1 VSEQEPRSGSRWE
14 PEPAD
19 NPGPQTHVD
28 ELTDAHPRPHA
39 SVAVAEGEH
48 PASTSPD
55 VPRAADTPRPSSRRR
70 ALAAAVGAG
79 LLLIGGVGGYAIG
92 HATGTGTG
100 TGTARSFGHDRGG
113 FRDGTNGPGAAF
125 GNGSGTG
132 SGSGSTSGAGTGGGN
147 TGASSS
153 T

>member
-1 VSEQEPRSGSRWE
+1 MNEQEPRSGSRWE

-19 NPGPQTHVD
+19 NPGPQAHVD

-39 SVAVAEGEH
+39 SVAVAEGER

-55 VPRAADTPRPSSRRR
+55 VPRAADTPRPSRRRR

-92 HATGTGTG
+92 HATGAGA
-100 TGTARSFGHDRGG
+100 GTARSFGHDRGG
-113 FRDGTNGPGAAF
+113 FRDGTDGPGAAF
-125 GNGSGTG
+125 GNGTGAG
-132 SGSGSTSGAGTGGGN
+132 SGSGSPGTGTGTGN
-147 TGASSS
+147 AGASSS